1 MQCIFAIWNDGYSE
15 KSCKFAN
22 MKQTLPD
29 YIKNNE
35 DLQQILQK
43 QEGSF
48 IKYFTEHLDDN
59 DVNGTWYQRY
69 QDYKSWGRF
78 Y

>member
-1 MQCIFAIWNDGYSE
+1 
-15 KSCKFAN
+15 

-59 DVNGTWYQRY
+59 HVNGTWYQRY

-78 Y
+78 